1 MDLLN
6 IWNSLQ
12 TQIKNHVGEAS
23 YETWFSNLKAQTK
36 SDNTLSI
43 EAPDEFFK
51 NWLVDHYA
59 DIIKKVLSDAAS
71 MEIMVEFGVNTS
83 PLEAP
88 PKQSN
93 QFQNNQN
100 SIASTINI
108 PSTQNPQ
115 RINQRF
121 SFNNFVVGPGNRFA
135 YAASLAVAE
144 SPAKAYNPLFIY
156 GSVGLG
162 KTHLMQAATG
172 YVQKN
177 HPHLKHCY
185 ISSEQFTNELIN
197 AIRHKTTIQFRQ
209 KYRNIDVLLIDDI
222 HFIAG
227 KESTQEEF
235 FHTFNTLH
243 DNRKQIIICSDRPPK
258 EISNLEERLVSR
270 FAWGLITDI
279 QPPDFETRVAIL
291 RKKLEL
297 EPAKVPDDVIYFIAD
312 QIKTNIRELEGA
324 LIRVVACSLLEDRAI
339 SLDMAKNVLKDMVKE
354 SVKIISVEMIQKNVS
369 EFFNITISDL
379 KSNRRQKHLVLP
391 RQVAMHLTRKLTK
404 HSLPEIGNAF
414 GGKDHTTVMHSC
426 KKIEQDINTNSELR
440 RTIEQLTTGLMT

>member
-1 MDLLN
+1 MSLIE
-6 IWNSLQ
+6 IWEKAQDS
-12 TQIKNHVGEAS
+12 IKNQVGEAS
-23 YETWFSNLKAQTK
+23 YETWFAGLSPKEKSPQT
-36 SDNTLSI
+36 LLI

-51 NWLVDHYA
+51 NWLVDHYLTVIEKTLRQEA
-59 DIIKKVLSDAAS
+59 NREVT
-71 MEIMVEFGVNTS
+71 VEFDVNSDEIEAAVARKVTTEVKTFS
-83 PLEAP
+83 PQVSSGREV
-88 PKQSN
+88 
-93 QFQNNQN
+93 NN
-100 SIASTINI
+100 
-108 PSTQNPQ
+108 
-115 RINQRF
+115 RF
-121 SFNNFVVGPGNRFA
+121 SFNNFVVGPSNRFA
-135 YAASLAVAE
+135 YAATLAVAE
-144 SPAKAYNPLFIY
+144 SPSKAYNPLFIY

-162 KTHLMQAATG
+162 KTHLMQAATV
-172 YVQKN
+172 YIQKH

-222 HFIAG
+222 QFIAG

-270 FAWGLITDI
+270 FAWGLITDV

-297 EPAKVPDDVIYFIAD
+297 EPANVPNDVIFFIAD

-324 LIRVVACSLLEDRAI
+324 LIRVVACSLLEDRSI
-339 SLDMAKNVLKDMVKE
+339 SLEMAKNVLKDMVKE
-354 SVKIISVEMIQKNVS
+354 SVKIVSVEMIQKNVS
-369 EFFNITISDL
+369 EFFNITIADL
-379 KSNRRQKHLVLP
+379 KSTRRQKHLVLP
-391 RQVAMHLTRKLTK
+391 RQIAMHLTRKLTK

-426 KKIEQDINTNSELR
+426 KKIDSEINTDMELR